1 MHESAGESLAERI
14 DLVRKVFHP
23 GLGVAVLG

>member
-1 MHESAGESLAERI
+1 MHEPAGESLAERT

-23 GLGVAVLG
+23 ALGIAVLG

>member
-1 MHESAGESLAERI
+1 MHESAGESLADLI

-23 GLGVAVLG
+23 ALGVAVLG